1 MNQTDRKQV
10 NSFFVIFGVMVILIF
25 GLLLPW
31 IFEYE
36 IPLWPFIIAGTSFL
50 LLLASFDFKNKLFDG
65 WMKFAGVLGKVNTF
79 LILALLFF
87 IVITPFGFVLR
98 KLKKLEIESGEYESK
113 SSYIIPSDHMKTFDF
128 ERPF

>member
-31 IFEYE
+31 VFEYE
-36 IPLWPFIIAGTSFL
+36 IPLWPFIIAGISFL
-50 LLLASFDFKNKLFDG
+50 LLLASFNFKNKLFDG
-65 WMKFAGVLGKVNTF
+65 WMTFAGVIGKVNTF

-98 KLKKLEIESGEYESK
+98 KLKKLEIESDEYESK